1 MVPERM
7 FTIRFYIKCVAQIK
21 LVLVKNVDFA
31 SKEAGFLA
39 IHSGAGTAE
48 CGGGACAPVLL
59 QMACHEWHSRAN
71 KKLTKLYSPSRKRSP
86 KRLIVLVEPKK
97 WKGHDKNIFPART

>member
-31 SKEAGFLA
+31 SKEAGFSA
-39 IHSGAGTAE
+39 IHSGAEPQSAWEGHVPPHFYKWLVTKGTV
-48 CGGGACAPVLL
+48 G
-59 QMACHEWHSRAN
+59 QTRN
-71 KKLTKLYSPSRKRSP
+71 
-86 KRLIVLVEPKK
+86 
-97 WKGHDKNIFPART
+97 